1 MMTLLLWA
9 RYLVLALVAGL
20 VASLAWMQ
28 LSQDHER

>member
-1 MMTLLLWA
+1 MTLLLWA

-28 LSQDHER
+28 MVQDRRR